1 MVGMFC
7 IIWFLID
14 RDDWRSKLAEVL
26 VGFKH
31 SIMLNPPTDHIFQSA
46 MSVMIFDA
54 YVQSVSG
61 VLLPLHGC
69 WQNETYSDNIDN
81 RVGSAFQYVF

>member
-1 MVGMFC
+1 
-7 IIWFLID
+7 
-14 RDDWRSKLAEVL
+14 
-26 VGFKH
+26 
-31 SIMLNPPTDHIFQSA
+31 

-54 YVQSVSG
+54 YVQLVSG

-69 WQNETYSDNIDN
+69 WQNEMYSDNIDN

>member
-14 RDDWRSKLAEVL
+14 RDNWWSKLAEVL

-46 MSVMIFDA
+46 MSMMIFDA
-54 YVQSVSG
+54 YVQSVSRM
-61 VLLPLHGC
+61 LLPLHGC

-81 RVGSAFQYVF
+81 HVGSAFQYVF

>member
-1 MVGMFC
+1 
-7 IIWFLID
+7 
-14 RDDWRSKLAEVL
+14 
-26 VGFKH
+26 
-31 SIMLNPPTDHIFQSA
+31 

-69 WQNETYSDNIDN
+69 WQNEMYSDNIDN